1 MNLRP
6 FFGFY
11 GGKWRIAPTYPAPE
25 HDDVIECFA
34 GAAGYA
40 TRHHERR
47 VLLVEKDETI
57 AALWNYLVR
66 VSSAE
71 VLRIPLLGA
80 GETVDDLRGS
90 AQEARS
96 LVGFWLNRAP
106 AAPRKSPSAWMRGGL
121 RPGCFWGEK
130 VRARI
135 AQQVDAIRHWRV
147 IHGSYE
153 QAPDIRATWF
163 VDPPYIVGGKHYRTG
178 RPDFA
183 AVARWVRMRRGLTI
197 VCEQEGATWLPFEPH
212 VVAKAN
218 ESKHGGKTSREV
230 VYVQRDDVSAP
241 SGQLDMFAA
250 WEGRA

>member
-1 MNLRP
+1 MVLRP

-25 HDDVIECFA
+25 HDDVIEPFA

-57 AALWNYLVR
+57 AALWSWLVR
-66 VSSAE
+66 VSAAE
-71 VLRIPLLGA
+71 VLRIPLVGA
-80 GETVDDLRGS
+80 GETVDDLRGV
-90 AQEARS
+90 APEARS

-106 AAPRKSPSAWMRGGL
+106 SAPRKSPSAWMRGGL

-135 AQQVDAIRHWRV
+135 AQQVDAIRHWKV
-147 IHGSYE
+147 LHGSYE
-153 QAPDIRATWF
+153 SAPDVLATWF
-163 VDPPYIVGGKHYRTG
+163 VDPPYIVGGGHYRTG

-183 AVARWVRMRRGLTI
+183 AVADFARSRRGLTI
-197 VCEQEGATWLPFEPH
+197 VCEQEGAAWLPFEPH

-230 VYVQRDDVSAP
+230 MFVQRTGTAAR
-241 SGQLDMFAA
+241 GQLGLFGAA
-250 WEGRA
+250 T